1 MVNNIILNIYLMKLK
16 ISLLIIS
23 LIILIVACK
32 KTDTTD
38 SNVSLQTN
46 FTNVAY
52 GSDPA
57 QVMDIY
63 LPPNRSITNTNVFIM
78 IHGGGWNAGDKTD
91 FTSYIDTIQRRFP
104 TYAIFNIN
112 YRLASGVLNLF
123 PTQEN
128 DVRSAVAFIYSKR
141 AEYKV
146 SDNYAILGA
155 SAGAHLAL
163 LEAYKDTTPI
173 RIKTV
178 IDFFGPADMTAMYN
192 NPSFPGGEVPIFNV
206 MGTTPQLNSSLYE
219 QSSPINFITPRV
231 TPTIILHGGSDIIVR
246 HEQSDSLF
254 AHLDSANVSA
264 TYVLYPTQNHGWTNS
279 DTLTNSFNHIQ
290 TFVNAHMP

>member
-1 MVNNIILNIYLMKLK
+1 MKK
-16 ISLLIIS
+16 SFVVISF
-23 LIILIVACK
+23 IVVLFAACK

-38 SNVSLQTN
+38 SSVALQTN

-52 GSDPA
+52 GTDPA

-63 LPPNRSITNTNVFIM
+63 LPPNRSTTHTNVLIM
-78 IHGGGWNAGDKTD
+78 IHGGSWSGGDKTD
-91 FTSYIDTIQRRFP
+91 FISYIDTIQYRFP

-112 YRLASGVLNLF
+112 YRLATGIFNLF

-141 AEYKV
+141 ADYKI

-155 SAGAHLAL
+155 SAGGHLAL

-178 IDFFGPADMTAMYN
+178 IDFYGPADMTAMYN
-192 NPSFPGGEVPIFNV
+192 NPTFPGGQIPIFNV
-206 MGTTPQLNSSLYE
+206 VGTTPQLDSLLYA

-231 TPTIILHGGSDIIVR
+231 APTIILHGGSDIVVR
-246 HEQSDSLF
+246 HEQSDSLA
-254 AHLDSANVSA
+254 AHLDSANVI
-264 TYVLYPTQNHGWTNS
+264 TRYVFYPTQNHGWTNN
-279 DTLTNSFNHIQ
+279 DTLKNSFNEIQ

>member
-1 MVNNIILNIYLMKLK
+1 MKLK
-16 ISLLIIS
+16 ISLIIIS
-23 LIILIVACK
+23 LIILFVACK

-38 SNVSLQTN
+38 STVPLQTN

-52 GSDPA
+52 GNDPA

-63 LPPNRSITNTNVFIM
+63 LPPNRSTTNTNVLIM
-78 IHGGGWNAGDKTD
+78 IHGGGWTGGDKID
-91 FTSYIDTIQRRFP
+91 FDSFIDTIQTRFP

-112 YRLASGVLNLF
+112 YRLAAGVFNLF

-141 AEYKV
+141 ADYKI
-146 SDNYAILGA
+146 SDNYAIMGA
-155 SAGAHLAL
+155 SAGGHLAL

-206 MGTTPQLNSSLYE
+206 MGNIPQLNSSLYE

-231 TPTIILHGGSDIIVR
+231 APTIILHGGVDILVR

-254 AHLDSANVSA
+254 AHLDSANVA
-264 TYVLYPTQNHGWTNS
+264 AEYVFYPTQNHGWSNT
-279 DTLTNSFNHIQ
+279 DTLKHSFDHIQ
-290 TFVNAHMP
+290 AFVNAHMP